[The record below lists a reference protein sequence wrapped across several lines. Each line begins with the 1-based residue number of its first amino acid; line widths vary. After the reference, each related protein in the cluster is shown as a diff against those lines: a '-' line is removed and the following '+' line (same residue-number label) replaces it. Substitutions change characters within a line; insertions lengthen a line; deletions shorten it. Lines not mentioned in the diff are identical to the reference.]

1 MNVLHRPTFTTRKP
15 PANDPFAPP
24 EARAL
29 AEAEAPERAV
39 AVEPPAAPAA
49 SPPEEPLVILERHV
63 KRILAEERR
72 QSEAKR
78 NHLDRV
84 AALVRSLTYA
94 EMIELAEGFWKQK
107 SEGEISQEML
117 PGMLHKW
124 SESR

>member
-1 MNVLHRPTFTTRKP
+1 MNIHRRTFTSRQP
-15 PANDPFAPP
+15 PANDPYAPP
-24 EARAL
+24 EARAS
-29 AEAEAPERAV
+29 AEAEATERAV

-49 SPPEEPLVILERHV
+49 PPPEEPLVMLERHV

-107 SEGEISQEML
+107 PEGEISKEMI
-117 PGMLHKW
+117 PGMLHRW
-124 SESR
+124 STER